1 MSKLAHMLHDIAAC
15 VQLRTVANEKGEVT
29 NAAIRRAYGNSQSS
43 YSRINR
49 LIELGMIEKIERNRY
64 RLLID

>member
-1 MSKLAHMLHDIAAC
+1 
-15 VQLRTVANEKGEVT
+15 LRTVANEKGEVT